1 MKPVFRPF
9 WKVPDHPELIGVC
22 AWCCPGGSEAFL
34 ASYPMFTGRKLS
46 HGMCPGH
53 LAQFRAELDSMEQ
66 IVAKPISH

>member
-34 ASYPMFTGRKLS
+34 ASYLMFRGLKVT
-46 HGMCPGH
+46 HGICPAH
-53 LAQFRAELDSMEQ
+53 SQEMDCELDSMEQ
-66 IVAKPISH
+66 IIAKPISH